1 MGDSVNESMAAAQRP
16 ILIAHRG
23 GNNRRAIRSAL
34 AAGVDWI
41 EVDVWLHYGRLV
53 ARHGASIWRLPL
65 TYDRRLRL
73 NLMPVL
79 QLEQLIEATRAA
91 GTRLLVDLKG
101 DAPELSSTV
110 VRALRR
116 RGALERSAL
125 CGQAWPPLEAART
138 LDPSMEV
145 IFSIGRP
152 THLNNYLARRRDE
165 SAPAATSCAHV
176 ILNPD
181 NVALLKAAGS
191 TVVAWTVDSE
201 ARARTLLSWGVDGII
216 SNNYAM
222 LTRLR
227 RSVTPSAGPAY
238 E

>member
-1 MGDSVNESMAAAQRP
+1 MSDSLAAARRP

-23 GNNRRAIRSAL
+23 GNNRRAIQFAL
-34 AAGVDWI
+34 QARVDWI

-53 ARHGASIWRLPL
+53 ARHGPAIWRLPL
-65 TYDRRLRL
+65 SYDRRPLRL
-73 NLMPVL
+73 SVTPVL
-79 QLEQLIEATRAA
+79 LLEQLIEATRAA

-101 DAPELSSTV
+101 DAPELSTAV

-116 RGALERSAL
+116 RDALERAAL
-125 CGQAWPPLEAART
+125 CGQVWPPLEAARA
-138 LDPSMEV
+138 LDPAMEIV
-145 IFSIGRP
+145 FSIGRP
-152 THLNNYLARRRDE
+152 THLNNYLARRRDA

-176 ILNPD
+176 ILNQE
-181 NVALLKAAGS
+181 NVSTLKEAGS

-222 LTRLR
+222 LARLR
-227 RSVTPSAGPAY
+227 RSVGT
-238 E
+238 